1 MSILHTAVFYYGPAI
16 FIAAGI
22 FIISSISN
30 PSVPDLG
37 FDWQD
42 KIYHSLAYFVFG
54 LSLIRAVFHYKKNY
68 DFALRISII
77 FGILYG
83 ITDEIHQA
91 FVPGRNSSIGDM
103 AANALGVLLAA
114 AVAVFCKRKAPDTFK
129 IFFN

>member
-1 MSILHTAVFYYGPAI
+1 MSIRSAIFYYGPAVL
-16 FIAAGI
+16 IAAGI
-22 FIISSISN
+22 FIFSSISD

-37 FDWQD
+37 FSWQD

-68 DFALRISII
+68 DFTLRISIF

-83 ITDEIHQA
+83 IADEIHQA

-114 AVAVFCKRKAPDTFK
+114 AFALFYKRKAPDTFYK
-129 IFFN
+129 FFN